1 MHRDIG
7 VKGQNRKRDKGGGR
21 GKGGWG
27 TDNEERQTRMDPIKG
42 IVMWKGLTT
51 SEKRIRDGGNR
62 DKREGGG
69 NPRQREELNRR
80 GSQKAGEDPR
90 FGKKGGEGTR
100 GAGVTRRIVL

>member
-21 GKGGWG
+21 GERGWG

-51 SEKRIRDGGNR
+51 
-62 DKREGGG
+62 
-69 NPRQREELNRR
+69 
-80 GSQKAGEDPR
+80 
-90 FGKKGGEGTR
+90 
-100 GAGVTRRIVL
+100 